1 VKIEVF
7 YTPACAACVAR
18 QAELRD
24 AARAAVHDVDW
35 RDVNVLDDLDRAV
48 ELGVMT
54 IPSIA
59 IEGELVFMSLPT
71 IGQLREALIRRTK
84 ARV

>member
-7 YTPACAACVAR
+7 YTPACADCVAR
-18 QAELRD
+18 RAELRD
-24 AARAAVHDVDW
+24 AAQAAVHDVDW
-35 RDVNVLDDLDRAV
+35 RDINVLDDFDRAV

-59 IEGELVFMSLPT
+59 IEGELVFTSLPT
-71 IGQLREALIRRTK
+71 VGQLREALIRRTK
-84 ARV
+84 ARL